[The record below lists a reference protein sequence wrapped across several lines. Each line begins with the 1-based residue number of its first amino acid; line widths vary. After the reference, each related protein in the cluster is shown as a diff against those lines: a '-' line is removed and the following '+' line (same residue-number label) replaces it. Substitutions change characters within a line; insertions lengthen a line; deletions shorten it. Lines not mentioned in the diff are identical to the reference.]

1 MSVVNAH
8 PVRVRTTDGWQEL
21 ALTGP
26 QGPPGPAGGIPGEV
40 KLWPGSAL
48 PDAVKYGK
56 WVWADGSSYSS
67 ATYPEASANIAPGWK
82 TFGGLADPGAGNF
95 RVPDLR
101 GLIPGGMDQMPG
113 GTRANRVT
121 RAAAITIATMTGS
134 EYYSLAIADLPSHN
148 HGAATGAE
156 AAHTHTVTTG
166 TESADHTHYTTTGGA
181 SAGHVHYAGSVNGA
195 VGGWVAS
202 TYASG
207 GGHEHSYNSNQ
218 AGPNGLPAVDMP
230 YNSGGYI
237 GTIGGG
243 GHTHDQSMFQNYGS
257 GAHQDH
263 SHAGSSGGRSAA
275 HTHSGTTAAGSSH
288 SHSIPA
294 QGGGGAHE
302 NMPPTVFVPYIV
314 RLDG

>member
-1 MSVVNAH
+1 MSVNAH
-8 PVRVRTTDGWQEL
+8 PVRVRTSDGWQDM

-26 QGPPGPAGGIPGEV
+26 QGPPGPVGGIPGEV
-40 KLWPGSAL
+40 KLWPGTTL
-48 PDAVKYGK
+48 PDLTKYGK
-56 WVWADGSSYSS
+56 WVWADGSSYLS
-67 ATYPEASANIAPGWK
+67 ATYPEASTNIAPGWK
-82 TFGGLADPGAGNF
+82 TFGGLADPGAGKF

-121 RAAAITIATMTGS
+121 RAAAITIATLTGS
-134 EYYSLAIADLPSHN
+134 EYYALAVADIPSHN

-166 TESADHTHYTTTGGA
+166 NESADHSHVTTTGGA
-181 SAGHVHYAGSVNGA
+181 NAGHIHYAGSAQGS
-195 VGGWVAS
+195 VGGWAAS
-202 TYASG
+202 TYLYNTAPFGGAYTSTPGGSVAVPDSTNRNMDRDAS
-207 GGHEHSYNSNQ
+207 SF
-218 AGPNGLPAVDMP
+218 A
-230 YNSGGYI
+230 
-237 GTIGGG
+237 
-243 GHTHDQSMFQNYGS
+243 NYGS

-263 SHAGSSGGRSAA
+263 AHTGTSGGRSAA
-275 HTHSGTTAAGSSH
+275 HTHSGTTSSGSSH

>member
-1 MSVVNAH
+1 MSVNAH
-8 PVRVRTTDGWQEL
+8 PVRVRTSDGWQEL

-26 QGPPGPAGGIPGEV
+26 QGPPGPAGGIPGEI
-40 KLWPGSAL
+40 KLWPGITL
-48 PDAVKYGK
+48 PDISKYGK

-121 RAAAITIATMTGS
+121 RAAAITIATMSGS
-134 EYYSLAIADLPSHN
+134 EYYTLAVADLPSHN

-166 TESADHTHYTTTGGA
+166 TESADHSHVTTTGYA
-181 SAGHVHYAGSVNGA
+181 NAGHVHYSGSGQGS
-195 VGGWVAS
+195 VGGWVSSQYLYNTVPFGGGNTS
-202 TYASG
+202 TSG
-207 GGHEHSYNSNQ
+207 GG
-218 AGPNGLPAVDMP
+218 
-230 YNSGGYI
+230 I
-237 GTIGGG
+237 GVPDTNARNL
-243 GHTHDQSMFQNYGS
+243 DRDASQFANYGS

-263 SHAGSSGGRSAA
+263 GHTGTSGGRSAA

-288 SHSIPA
+288 SHSISA

>member
-1 MSVVNAH
+1 MSTPNPA
-8 PVRVRTTDGWQEL
+8 TTAWVPLWD
-21 ALTGP
+21 TGM
-26 QGPPGPAGGIPGEV
+26 GPAGAAQAKGSIPGEI
-40 KLWPGSAL
+40 KLWPGTTL
-48 PDAVKYGK
+48 PDVNKYGK

-67 ATYPEASANIAPGWK
+67 VTYPEASANIAPGWK

-121 RAAAITIATMTGS
+121 RAAAITIATLTGS
-134 EYYSLAIADLPSHN
+134 EYYTLAVTDIPSHN

-166 TESADHTHYTTTGGA
+166 TESADHSHVTTTGGA
-181 SAGHVHYAGSVNGA
+181 SAGHVHYSGSANGS
-195 VGGWVAS
+195 VGGWVS
-202 TYASG
+202 SQYCYLTTPFG
-207 GGHEHSYNSNQ
+207 GGSTVIFPSGSTGVADTQ
-218 AGPNGLPAVDMP
+218 ARNMDRDA
-230 YNSGGYI
+230 SA
-237 GTIGGG
+237 
-243 GHTHDQSMFQNYGS
+243 FANYAS

-263 SHAGSSGGRSAA
+263 AHTGTSGGRNVG
-275 HTHSGTTAAGSSH
+275 HTHSGTTSAGSSH
-288 SHSIPA
+288 SHSISA

>member
-1 MSVVNAH
+1 V
-8 PVRVRTTDGWQEL
+8 T
-21 ALTGP
+21 
-26 QGPPGPAGGIPGEV
+26 
-40 KLWPGSAL
+40 L

-67 ATYPEASANIAPGWK
+67 ATYPEASTNIDPRWK
-82 TFGGLADPGAGNF
+82 TFGGLVDPGAGNF
-95 RVPDLR
+95 RVPDMR

-113 GTRANRVT
+113 GARANRVT

-166 TESADHTHYTTTGGA
+166 TESADHSHYTSTGGA
-181 SAGHVHYAGSVNGA
+181 SAGHVHYAGAANGN

-202 TYASG
+202 TYLYNTIPMG
-207 GGHEHSYNSNQ
+207 GGYTTTPGGSVAVPDSTSCNLDRDANSF
-218 AGPNGLPAVDMP
+218 A
-230 YNSGGYI
+230 
-237 GTIGGG
+237 
-243 GHTHDQSMFQNYGS
+243 NYVS

-263 SHAGSSGGRSAA
+263 SHAGTSGGRSAG
-275 HTHSGTTAAGSSH
+275 HTHSGTTAGGSSH